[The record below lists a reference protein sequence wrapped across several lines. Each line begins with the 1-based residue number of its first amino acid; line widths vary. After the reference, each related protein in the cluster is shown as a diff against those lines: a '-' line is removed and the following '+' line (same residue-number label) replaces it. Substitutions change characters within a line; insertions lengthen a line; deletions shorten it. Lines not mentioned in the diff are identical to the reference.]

1 MDRTEEIIV
10 RQLKEGKEKAYKF
23 LYDYH
28 YPTLCYI
35 AEQYVHDTFLSETIV
50 SDVIFHLWEIRGTV
64 NISTSIRSYL
74 AQSVRNRCLNYLK
87 SQVQQHESVLSG
99 YNLMDIPFM
108 RYIKSD
114 DYPLG
119 RLLADE
125 LEDKISEAIE
135 NLPEEC
141 KRVFKL
147 SRFEGKKNQEIAKE
161 LCISINTVK
170 YHIKHALALLHENLH
185 QYLMGFFLF
194 FIGF

>member
-1 MDRTEEIIV
+1 MDRTEEIII

-28 YPTLCYI
+28 YPVLCHI

-50 SDVIFHLWEIRGTV
+50 SDMIFHLWEIRTTV

-87 SQVQQHESVLSG
+87 SQVQQHEVVFGKS
-99 YNLMDIPFM
+99 NLIDLPLI

-119 RLLADE
+119 RLLVDE
-125 LEDKISEAIE
+125 LEDKISEAID

-141 KRVFKL
+141 RRVFKL
-147 SRFEGKKNQEIAKE
+147 SRFEGKKNQEIAEE

-170 YHIKHALALLHENLH
+170 YHIKHALTLLQENLH
-185 QYLMGFFLF
+185 QYLMGIFLF
-194 FIGF
+194 FISF